1 MELGNHSFIGDRLHL
16 EPGTLVALVFILGI
30 GVIDVVGHHGFS
42 GTQQVLLGHI
52 GGEGKGQIFLTGRI
66 GDKVCQI
73 GGTIRIDSCH
83 RTAALCIPDRSHQLF
98 TGERT
103 LLIEIERS
111 GRGSISAV
119 HRRLEFTL
127 LCGAGYTVHRIV
139 LAASGEQKQ
148 HCHQTSDQS
157 KTGTVHAFTSL
168 VSLALSQRIQLTGC
182 PLMIEATHLELQY
195 TQYRIESV

>member
-1 MELGNHSFIGDRLHL
+1 MLSAEDWDSPFCVAPD
-16 EPGTLVALVFILGI
+16 TL
-30 GVIDVVGHHGFS
+30 S
-42 GTQQVLLGHI
+42 
-52 GGEGKGQIFLTGRI
+52 
-66 GDKVCQI
+66 
-73 GGTIRIDSCH
+73 
-83 RTAALCIPDRSHQLF
+83 
-98 TGERT
+98 
-103 LLIEIERS
+103 
-111 GRGSISAV
+111 
-119 HRRLEFTL
+119 
-127 LCGAGYTVHRIV
+127 HRIV